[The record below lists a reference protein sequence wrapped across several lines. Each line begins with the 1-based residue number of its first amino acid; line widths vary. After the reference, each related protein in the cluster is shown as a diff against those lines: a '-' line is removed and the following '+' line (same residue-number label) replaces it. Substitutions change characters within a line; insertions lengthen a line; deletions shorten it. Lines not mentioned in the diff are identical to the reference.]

1 MSGLILHLSIS
12 QSHVFLL
19 NSRLG
24 LFTAA
29 SPSLEEAPLL
39 PKLQGH
45 FAEFLGRDSLE
56 RLRMLSSTTCVGLR
70 YGQLYCKRL
79 AGFLGSLIR
88 VIISVAEAVEYYHV
102 SASSADLPTKPIPTH
117 FNELFRQFADLSLL
131 RHHITQYSWY
141 WNINQLSI
149 GLALRLCLRTRLT
162 LNRLALFRKP

>member
-12 QSHVFLL
+12 QSHVFVL

-88 VIISVAEAVEYYHV
+88 VIISLPEGLEYYQL
-102 SASSADLPTKPIPTH
+102 SARPADLPTSPIPTA
-117 FNELFRQFADLSLL
+117 FNALFRQCADLSLL
-131 RHHITQYSWY
+131 RHHITQ
-141 WNINQLSI
+141 
-149 GLALRLCLRTRLT
+149 
-162 LNRLALFRKP
+162 

>member
-29 SPSLEEAPLL
+29 SPLLEEAPLL

-56 RLRMLSSTTCVGLR
+56 RLRILSSTTCVGLR

-79 AGFLGSLIR
+79 EGFLGSLIR
-88 VIISVAEAVEYYHV
+88 VIISLAEALEYYHL
-102 SASSADLPTKPIPTH
+102 SASLADLPTKPIPTASTH
-117 FNELFRQFADLSLL
+117 YSVSAQTFHYSVTPSLNKASTGIL
-131 RHHITQYSWY
+131 TCCPSAY
-141 WNINQLSI
+141 
-149 GLALRLCLRTRLT
+149 ALRLC
-162 LNRLALFRKP
+162 P

>member
-1 MSGLILHLSIS
+1 MLC
-12 QSHVFLL
+12 QS
-19 NSRLG
+19 
-24 LFTAA
+24 
-29 SPSLEEAPLL
+29 
-39 PKLQGH
+39 
-45 FAEFLGRDSLE
+45 
-56 RLRMLSSTTCVGLR
+56 TCVGWR

-88 VIISVAEAVEYYHV
+88 VIISVAEALEYYHV

-141 WNINQLSI
+141 RNINLLSI